1 MNTSRLLNLPI
12 TNLKVNKMKNII
24 SIILL
29 SLLFT
34 ACTTKNKIYKYG
46 ASYTFWYTSTF
57 KEVEEY
63 YKKDSVTISGRVIQP
78 TEITQVVSVSFRNVG
93 QSIYEKDKTAYC
105 DRKGKFSIKLKRNSY
120 DIFVSSPSISTGFFI
135 DKLGHIG
142 DSVALDIYPQKQ
154 AWSRLFTYE

>member
-1 MNTSRLLNLPI
+1 
-12 TNLKVNKMKNII
+12 MKNII
-24 SIILL
+24 SIILV

-34 ACTTKNKIYKYG
+34 ACTTKNKIYSYG
-46 ASYTFWYTSTF
+46 ASYIFWYTSTF

-78 TEITQVVSVSFRNVG
+78 MDMTKVVSVNFRSAS
-93 QSIYEKDKTAYC
+93 QSIYEKDKDKTVFC
-105 DRKGKFSIKLKRNSY
+105 DKKGKFSIKLKRNSY

-142 DSVALDIYPQKQ
+142 DSVVIEIYPQKQ
-154 AWSRLFTYE
+154 ALSRLFTYE